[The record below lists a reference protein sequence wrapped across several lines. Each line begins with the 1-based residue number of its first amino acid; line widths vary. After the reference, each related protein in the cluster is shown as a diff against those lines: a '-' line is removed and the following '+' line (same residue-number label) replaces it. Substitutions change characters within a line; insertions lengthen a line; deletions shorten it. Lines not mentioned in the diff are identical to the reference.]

1 MCDDFM
7 DFDLDPLLLSAME
20 CDASNMTVAGART
33 GANSSAATSNI
44 NLLQAIA
51 DHKLMWK
58 KSLFSKENTPT
69 SPRKASIPTTA
80 AAAAATNM
88 VTSTITSPPHS
99 STHAV
104 QKKTASAV
112 LQPLAEHDAN
122 STTVRVEVHAT
133 NSSV

>member
-1 MCDDFM
+1 MEVQYFM
-7 DFDLDPLLLSAME
+7 DQFDDSLPNA
-20 CDASNMTVAGART
+20 
-33 GANSSAATSNI
+33 
-44 NLLQAIA
+44 QQF

-58 KSLFSKENTPT
+58 KSLFSKENAPT

-80 AAAAATNM
+80 AAAATTNM
-88 VTSTITSPPHS
+88 VTSTITSPTHS

-133 NSSV
+133 NRSV